1 MNPSLKER
9 HFEFI
14 TSENARDVYERLAA
28 ACEKRPGGCDD
39 ACLLLIADYCRNE
52 QLKEMLLKDV
62 QDRGLGR
69 EVKNY
74 RQQYFKPN
82 ESVAHLRS
90 VIEQQRKLLSELK
103 LTPASNK
110 AEQLSITDELSE
122 F

>member
-1 MNPSLKER
+1 MNQPLKDR

-14 TSENARDVYERLAA
+14 TSDNARDIYERLAA
-28 ACEKRPGGCDD
+28 ACEKRAGECDD
-39 ACLLLIADYCRNE
+39 AAQLLIADYCRNE
-52 QLKEMLLKDV
+52 QLKEMLLSDI
-62 QDRGLGR
+62 QARGLGR
-69 EVKNY
+69 EVNNY
-74 RQQYFKPN
+74 RQKYYKPN

-110 AEQLSITDELSE
+110 AEQVTINDELQE